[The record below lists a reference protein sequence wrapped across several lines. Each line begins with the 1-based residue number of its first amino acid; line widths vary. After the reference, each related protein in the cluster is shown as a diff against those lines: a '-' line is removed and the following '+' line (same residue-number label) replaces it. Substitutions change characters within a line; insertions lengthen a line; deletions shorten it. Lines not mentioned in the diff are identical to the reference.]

1 MASMRKQILVAALI
15 AAGTGAAFA
24 ASGGGEGPGRP
35 GRRPG
40 MEGRR
45 PGLESMREEL
55 GLSDQ
60 QVDELRSL
68 FSQHHKGAIRQRADL
83 QVARVELQELIHAT
97 NLDEK
102 AIAAKVKAVADLQA
116 AALRARVDGQ
126 LAVQKVLTPEQ
137 REKLRDLRP
146 GFRGGRGPGGEGR
159 RRGFG
164 RGRPGQDESEG
175 DELH

>member
-1 MASMRKQILVAALI
+1 MANMGKQILVAALI
-15 AAGTGAAFA
+15 AAGAGAAFA
-24 ASGGGEGPGRP
+24 ASSGGEGPGRP
-35 GRRPG
+35 
-40 MEGRR
+40 GRR

-137 REKLRDLRP
+137 REKLRDLKP

-164 RGRPGQDESEG
+164 RGERPGRGESDG
-175 DELH
+175 DEVH